1 MYQVKSYLC
10 IGMSLYIY
18 SGLHTYY
25 TVVKTNMT
33 NKAEVNMTMRLEY
46 GAENQDTEMYTTRNR
61 YMVYSRII
69 QYFRFT
75 SDI

>member
-18 SGLHTYY
+18 SGLYTYY
-25 TVVKTNMT
+25 PVVKTNMT

-46 GAENQDTEMYTTRNR
+46 GTENQDT
-61 YMVYSRII
+61 
-69 QYFRFT
+69 
-75 SDI
+75 